1 MSDGGF
7 KTDIGIG
14 ATDELSLRVS
24 VATLVRVLF
33 ENPNGGKLMLALER
47 KATLR
52 GASPGRAV
60 EVKSQPFGGAIR
72 IYDLRPLQS
81 LIGDFHFDS
90 EESRAE
96 QDFRLFIRPSDWE
109 SVWRFCIQHFNTAGD
124 LVLES
129 DPCRELAEEFSET
142 LKIDLSPDGFNF
154 RLAGTIL
161 ENDPSPAENIHAKGY
176 PTVRIYRIFESRIP
190 DDSLAHPLVVNSERY
205 SNDNLRDLAL
215 EDARKGGNGWA
226 NAVLTLPLHQ
236 ISAFY
241 ETILPE
247 ARNKP
252 ISFHNHKLDETVAAV
267 LENVTVPKYQRL
279 LL

>member
-1 MSDGGF
+1 MSDGCF
-7 KTDIGIG
+7 KTDIG

-24 VATLVRVLF
+24 VATLVRALF
-33 ENPNGGKLMLALER
+33 ENPSDGRVMLALER
-47 KATLR
+47 KATVS
-52 GASPGRAV
+52 GASTGRAV
-60 EVKSQPFGGAIR
+60 EVKSQPFGGALR
-72 IYDLRPLQS
+72 IHDLSPLQN
-81 LIGDFHFDS
+81 LLGDFLFDS

-109 SVWRFCIQHFNTAGD
+109 SVWRFCIRHFNHAGD
-124 LVLES
+124 AVLES
-129 DPCRELAEEFSET
+129 DPYRELAEEFSEA
-142 LKIDLSPDGFNF
+142 LKIHLKQDQFNY
-154 RLAGTIL
+154 RLVGTLL
-161 ENDPSPAENIHAKGY
+161 EKDPSPAENIHARGY
-176 PTVRIYRIFESRIP
+176 PTVRVYRIFESRIL
-190 DDSLAHPLVVNSERY
+190 DNSLAHALVMNSERY

-215 EDARKGGNGWA
+215 EDARKGGKGWA

-252 ISFHNHKLDETVAAV
+252 ISFQDHKLDETVAAV
-267 LENVTVPKYQRL
+267 LEDVTVPKYQRL